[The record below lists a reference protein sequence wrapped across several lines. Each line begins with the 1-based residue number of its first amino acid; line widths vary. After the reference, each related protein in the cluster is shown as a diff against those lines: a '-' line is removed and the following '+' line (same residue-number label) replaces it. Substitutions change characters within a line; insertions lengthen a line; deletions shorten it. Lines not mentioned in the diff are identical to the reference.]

1 MFGCDHSARIE
12 CLCELLT
19 VEMNLQYLPIVRQC
33 DSVRVRQWS
42 MVWLLSLLLL
52 QFCDGK
58 TDQQILC
65 DEWLAGILN
74 DTTDM
79 SEADFQVT

>member
-1 MFGCDHSARIE
+1 
-12 CLCELLT
+12 
-19 VEMNLQYLPIVRQC
+19 
-33 DSVRVRQWS
+33 

>member
-1 MFGCDHSARIE
+1 MEH
-12 CLCELLT
+12 
-19 VEMNLQYLPIVRQC
+19 
-33 DSVRVRQWS
+33 
-42 MVWLLSLLLL
+42 VWLLSLLLL
-52 QFCDGK
+52 QFFDGNS
-58 TDQQILC
+58 DQQISC